1 MSVSRR
7 REGGRRKRSRAV
19 SGREAGDGA
28 SRRLH
33 FTVGTG
39 PSFDPCRGQLSLEND
54 LRLLKAGILY
64 ADRMRMCSVGVSLT
78 LRMLADARVDDLGRQ
93 LDYIECHLRE
103 NIGRDDPEAAETLIE
118 FAQRYRELRCGRS
131 LNREQVALPGRWWH
145 RGTRRVGQKR
155 SPGVA

>member
-1 MSVSRR
+1 MSGSKRR
-7 REGGRRKRSRAV
+7 KGGRRKRSRAV

-39 PSFDPCRGQLSLEND
+39 PSFDPCRGQLSLENH

-78 LRMLADARVDDLGRQ
+78 LRMLADARIDDLGRQ
-93 LDYIECHLRE
+93 FDYTECHFRE
-103 NIGRDDPEAAETLIE
+103 YLGRGDHEAVKILIE
-118 FAQRYRELRCGRS
+118 FPKCYRELRRCGRS
-131 LNREQVALPGRWWH
+131 LNGEQVEVAGRWWY
-145 RGTRRVGQKR
+145 RGIRRVG
-155 SPGVA
+155 